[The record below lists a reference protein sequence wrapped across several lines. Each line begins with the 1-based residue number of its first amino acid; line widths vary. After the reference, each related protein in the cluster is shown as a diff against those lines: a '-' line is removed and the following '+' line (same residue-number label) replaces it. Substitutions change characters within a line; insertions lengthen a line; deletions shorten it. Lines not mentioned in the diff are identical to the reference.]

1 MWLSPPLLVRSKP
14 GLGSVLG
21 ERTLHSWTKDQAPL
35 WLLSPRH
42 FSYSTVMGLRISWR
56 SEHPQNPDPV
66 GLGGARVCTG
76 DKILMHVV
84 PRTCCKGQDG
94 PERRDPWAEV
104 EGGAGSLGDA
114 PDISYRANKTR
125 TLLGGLNFQG
135 QFPHSSA
142 PPRPPP
148 ERIR

>member
-1 MWLSPPLLVRSKP
+1 MVFKVPALSSSQWGPELNP
-14 GLGSVLG
+14 GAGCGVGSLSYSGSLSSMDVAEPSPSRAFQAWPWVG
-21 ERTLHSWTKDQAPL
+21 AWRENSWTKDQAPL

-104 EGGAGSLGDA
+104 EGWSWV
-114 PDISYRANKTR
+114 TW
-125 TLLGGLNFQG
+125 
-135 QFPHSSA
+135 
-142 PPRPPP
+142 
-148 ERIR
+148 